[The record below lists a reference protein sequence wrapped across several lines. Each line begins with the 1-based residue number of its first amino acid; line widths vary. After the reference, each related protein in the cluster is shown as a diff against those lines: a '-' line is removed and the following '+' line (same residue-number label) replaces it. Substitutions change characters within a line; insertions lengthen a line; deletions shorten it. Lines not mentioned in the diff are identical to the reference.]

1 MMRSRLSFAIL
12 IGLLIGTSLTA
23 CTSIRSQVTPT
34 STPAVQTITVTLTDT
49 AITASQTTVRPG
61 VRYHFVVTNRGKMP
75 HQFWL
80 MPQGMSQMMSQMPM
94 SQWHSKVLAST
105 PDIGPG
111 MMASLDY
118 TYTMPMMQQ
127 ALAYGCYTASSQALV
142 EMPMQVRR

>member
-1 MMRSRLSFAIL
+1 MMRSRLSFAFSV
-12 IGLLIGTSLTA
+12 GLLIGTSLTA
-23 CTSIRSQVTPT
+23 CTALGSQATTT
-34 STPAVQTITVTLTDT
+34 SAPALQTITVTLTDT

-61 VRYHFVVTNRGKMP
+61 VRCHFVVTNRVTMP

-111 MMASLDY
+111 MMASMDY
-118 TYTMPMMQQ
+118 TYTIPMMQQ
-127 ALAYGCYTASSQALV
+127 ALAYGCYTATSPSLMELPMRVSQ
-142 EMPMQVRR
+142 